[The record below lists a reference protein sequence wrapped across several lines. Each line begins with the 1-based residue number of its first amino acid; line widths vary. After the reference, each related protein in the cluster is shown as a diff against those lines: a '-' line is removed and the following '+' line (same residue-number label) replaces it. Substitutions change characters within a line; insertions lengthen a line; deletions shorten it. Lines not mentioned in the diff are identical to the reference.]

1 MHETVA
7 ELTGY
12 VFPNEIHV
20 TWTVMIVLY
29 PYITGLVAGAFIVSS
44 LYHIF
49 GKEALRPI
57 ARFAL
62 VSSLVFLMFATMP
75 LLLHLGMPSR
85 ALNIMI
91 TPSGTSAMAGFG
103 IVYLTYMIIV
113 VIEVWFALRED
124 IVRLAREKTGFAGL
138 VFRAL
143 AFGDLT
149 VNEDT
154 KAVDHKVVTF
164 FAAVGIPVACFLHG
178 YVGFLFGSIKAN
190 PWWSTPLMFIIFL
203 LSAIVSGISVLLFL
217 FFLISKLR
225 RVEPDR
231 GVVQTLGNYLW
242 GFMIVDVAL
251 EIMQVLSLTYEQ
263 TKDWEALEV
272 LIHDKL
278 FITHVIVQLLIASLI
293 PFLLLGIN
301 AVAKLPRKL
310 SNAFV
315 FTSAVLLLIQVLS
328 MRWNVVIGGQLMS
341 KSFRGFTSYT
351 PGIWDREGLIL
362 AIVVFTVP
370 FVLLRI
376 VDRIIPLFPLDTP
389 IGRAGVPKGRRPAE
403 PALGAGT
410 SEGQPGA

>member
-1 MHETVA
+1 MHEAVTQ
-7 ELTGY
+7 LSGY

-44 LYHIF
+44 LFHIF
-49 GKEALRPI
+49 GKETLRPI

-62 VSSLVFLMFATMP
+62 VSSLVFLMFATLP
-75 LLLHLGMPSR
+75 LLLHLGTPSR
-85 ALNIMI
+85 AFNIMI

-113 VIEVWFALRED
+113 VVEVWFALRED
-124 IVRLAREKTGFAGL
+124 IVMLAREKKGLQGFL
-138 VFRAL
+138 FRML

-149 VNEDT
+149 IDEHT
-154 KAVDHKVVTF
+154 KAVDHKVIKL
-164 FAAVGIPVACFLHG
+164 FAGIGIPVACFLHG

-190 PWWSTPLMFIIFL
+190 PWWSTPMMFIIFL

-225 RVEPDR
+225 KVEPDR

-242 GFMIVDVAL
+242 GFMIVDVTL

-263 TKDWEALEV
+263 TKDWEALEI

-278 FITHVIVQLLIASLI
+278 FITHVVIQLLICSLI

-301 AVAKLPRKL
+301 SIANLPRRV
-310 SNAFV
+310 SNSFV
-315 FTSAVLLLIQVLS
+315 FISSVLLLIQVLA

-351 PGIWDREGLIL
+351 PGIWEREGLLL
-362 AIVVFTVP
+362 AATVFTVP
-370 FVLLRI
+370 FILLRI
-376 VDRIIPLFPLDTP
+376 VDSIIPLFPIDTP
-389 IGRAGVPKGRRPAE
+389 IGRWRLRKGG
-403 PALGAGT
+403 GAGT
-410 SEGQPGA
+410 KGS